1 MTLSTPWGLR
11 LTALAALAALLGLA
25 PLASAQT
32 TVFEEGFE
40 GPSFGYTTS
49 APEFNDGDRDFFTR
63 TDGSDISS
71 AYEVTGAN
79 GTFFAAQDLD
89 AEFPNRDTLSIF
101 FSNIDVQGL
110 EDLLVG
116 IRFAEDDDGENQDW
130 DVSEHVRV
138 YASVYD
144 EVATTRQRGGEVLIF
159 AIEDQGSTNTE
170 PRVDTDFDG
179 VGDGLAITSEF
190 VGFLMN
196 VPGTGDRLDLRIE
209 ISLEAGDEDIAIDDV
224 SVSGTP
230 KEMEPTVVACAVGTG
245 LTFDET
251 GQFDADGLPEGEFVS
266 ILNASPMPVSTAG
279 CSFAFFDPFTEQVT
293 SALFV
298 EDEVVPAA
306 GEPFS
311 EIVFSAFPENTIPD
325 GPGAVVLVEGSVAV
339 GASIADVLPNLVSG
353 MVYQSED
360 DIFAIYTSYAPVAT
374 SADDFLAAIASLSRS
389 VASEEEANGIDLAV
403 TAAPNPLRD
412 RATIA
417 FGVAEASDV
426 RVAVYDALGREVA
439 LLAEAPY
446 AAGRHELTFE
456 ANDLPAGVY
465 VVRAVVGAE
474 ARTARVTLAR

>member
-1 MTLSTPWGLR
+1 MTFSTPWGLR

-89 AEFPNRDTLSIF
+89 GEFPNRDTLSIF

-110 EDLLVG
+110 EDLVVG

-230 KEMEPTVVACAVGTG
+230 NEVEPTVVACTVGSG
-245 LTFDET
+245 LSFSAQ
-251 GQFDADGLPEGEFVS
+251 GVFDADGVPDGEKVS
-266 ILNASPMPVSTAG
+266 IYNFSPSPTETGG
-279 CSFAFFDPFTEQVT
+279 CSLGIFDPFTEQVT
-293 SALFV
+293 FSFNLFEQV
-298 EDEVVPAA
+298 IA
-306 GEPFS
+306 GADGVISGTTYGPFPN
-311 EIVFSAFPENTIPD
+311 VIPD
-325 GPGAVVLVEGSVAV
+325 GPGAVVLVKGSVAV
-339 GASIADVLPNLVSG
+339 GASIADVLPNLISG
-353 MVYQSED
+353 MVYQTEN
-360 DIFAIYTSYAPVAT
+360 DIFAVYTSYAPTAT
-374 SADDFLAAIASLSRS
+374 SADDFLAAIASLSQS
-389 VASEEEANGIDLAV
+389 VASEEEANGINLAV

-412 RATIA
+412 RTTIA